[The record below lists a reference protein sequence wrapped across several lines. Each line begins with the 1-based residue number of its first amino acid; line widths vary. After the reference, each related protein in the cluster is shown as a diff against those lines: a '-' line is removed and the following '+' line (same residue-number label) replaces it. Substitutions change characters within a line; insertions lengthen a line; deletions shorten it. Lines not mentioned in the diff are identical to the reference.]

1 MDDLF
6 EYSAK
11 QFPSEEKNE
20 ERSIYSVSE
29 LTRKIRNLLE
39 YKIGEIWVEGE
50 ISNLRK
56 QASGHQY
63 FTLKDA
69 NSQLSCVLFR
79 GNASKMA
86 LDLNDGQEIE
96 VRGDLS
102 VYEPRGNYQLIVRNA
117 QLKGQGSLQ
126 LQFEALKKKL
136 NAEGLFK
143 EETKS
148 SIPSFPDTICI
159 VTSPTGA
166 AVRDMISVL
175 QRRAPWVKIVVY
187 PVLVQGNQASSQI
200 VEALNNLTK
209 WTKKGDL
216 NIDTIV
222 LTRGGGSLEDLWPFN
237 EETTA
242 RAIHEIDIPIISA
255 VGHEIDFTISDLVA
269 DLRAPTPSAAAE
281 ILVPEKNEV
290 HRRLNHFINKMESL
304 TMNSIDRWN
313 ERLNYLGSKT
323 LINQPL
329 RFLSD
334 LEQQVDWKSESLRS
348 AIHEVIRLKA
358 DDLSN
363 NSVQLSRYHP
373 ARQIEEISG
382 KIDLLTKSLT
392 HSLSINLKS
401 VVERYEKSAIAI
413 KTLGPDSVLDRGF
426 SLTLDA
432 NGKLIT
438 STDKVKPGDLM
449 TTRLK
454 NGTIKSTAQ

>member
-69 NSQLSCVLFR
+69 KSQLSCVLFR

-117 QLKGQGSLQ
+117 QLKGHGSLQ

-166 AVRDMISVL
+166 AVRDMISVI
-175 QRRAPWVKIVVY
+175 QRRAPWVKILVY

-200 VEALNNLTK
+200 VEALANIDQ
-209 WTKKGDL
+209 WTKKAEIS
-216 NIDTIV
+216 IDTVV

-237 EETTA
+237 EEDTA
-242 RAIHEIDIPIISA
+242 RAIHKLSLPIISA
-255 VGHEIDFTISDLVA
+255 IGHEIDYTISDFVA

-281 ILVPEKNEV
+281 ILVPEKDEI
-290 HRRLNHFINKMESL
+290 RRNLNNLNHSLNSKTIN
-304 TMNSIDRWN
+304 TIDRWH
-313 ERLNYLGSKT
+313 ERLEYLGTRT
-323 LINQPL
+323 LVNEPIRIL
-329 RFLSD
+329 AE
-334 LEQQVDWKSESLRS
+334 LEQSTDWKLETLQKTFFE
-348 AIHEVIRLKA
+348 ALGKKEKNITNYDQRLT
-358 DDLSN
+358 LS
-363 NSVQLSRYHP
+363 HP
-373 ARQIEEISG
+373 AKQLEEVLG
-382 KIDLLTKSLT
+382 KLKILNQSLD
-392 HSLSINLKS
+392 HSLSKKFNQLK
-401 VVERYEKSAIAI
+401 ERYQRGAISL
-413 KTLGPDSVLDRGF
+413 KNLGPQSVLERGF
-426 SLTLDA
+426 SLTHDKDGNLVTSSKEIRSGD
-432 NGKLIT
+432 KIT
-438 STDKVKPGDLM
+438 TNLKDGSFDSTVD
-449 TTRLK
+449 
-454 NGTIKSTAQ
+454 

>member
-290 HRRLNHFINKMESL
+290 HLRLNRFINKMESL

>member
-11 QFPSEEKNE
+11 QFPSEEKNG

-56 QASGHQY
+56 QTSGHQY

-69 NSQLSCVLFR
+69 KSQLSCVLFR

-117 QLKGQGSLQ
+117 QLKGHGSLQ

-200 VEALNNLTK
+200 VEALNNLTE

>member
-200 VEALNNLTK
+200 VEALNNLTE

-290 HRRLNHFINKMESL
+290 HRRLNHFIKKMESL

>member
-11 QFPSEEKNE
+11 QFPLEEKNE

-39 YKIGEIWVEGE
+39 YKIGEVWVEGE

-69 NSQLSCVLFR
+69 KSQLSCVLFR

-136 NAEGLFK
+136 KYEGLVK

-148 SIPSFPDTICI
+148 SIPSFPDTICT

-200 VEALNNLTK
+200 VEALNNLTE

-255 VGHEIDFTISDLVA
+255 VGHEIDFTISDFVA

-290 HRRLNHFINKMESL
+290 HRRLNHLINKIESL

-313 ERLNYLGSKT
+313 EQLNYLGSKT

-348 AIHEVIRLKA
+348 VIHEVIRSKT

-363 NSVQLSRYHP
+363 YSVQLSRYHP

-382 KIDLLTKSLT
+382 KIDLLKKSLT

-401 VVERYEKSAIAI
+401 VVERYEKGAIAI

-432 NGKLIT
+432 DGKLIT
-438 STDKVKPGDLM
+438 STNEVKPGDLM

>member
-11 QFPSEEKNE
+11 QFPSEKKNE

-69 NSQLSCVLFR
+69 KSQLSCVLFR

-117 QLKGQGSLQ
+117 QLKGHGSLQ

-290 HRRLNHFINKMESL
+290 HRRLNHLINKIESL

-313 ERLNYLGSKT
+313 EQLNYLGSKT

-348 AIHEVIRLKA
+348 VIHEVIRSKT

-363 NSVQLSRYHP
+363 YSVQLSRYHP

-382 KIDLLTKSLT
+382 KIDLLKKSLT
-392 HSLSINLKS
+392 HSLSINMKS
-401 VVERYEKSAIAI
+401 VVERYEKGAIAI

-432 NGKLIT
+432 DGKLIT
-438 STDKVKPGDLM
+438 STDEVKPGDLM

>member
-1 MDDLF
+1 M
-6 EYSAK
+6 
-11 QFPSEEKNE
+11 
-20 ERSIYSVSE
+20 R
-29 LTRKIRNLLE
+29 
-39 YKIGEIWVEGE
+39 EGE
-50 ISNLRK
+50 N
-56 QASGHQY
+56 
-63 FTLKDA
+63 T
-69 NSQLSCVLFR
+69 NS
-79 GNASKMA
+79 
-86 LDLNDGQEIE
+86 
-96 VRGDLS
+96 
-102 VYEPRGNYQLIVRNA
+102 PWHH
-117 QLKGQGSLQ
+117 
-126 LQFEALKKKL
+126 LKK
-136 NAEGLFK
+136 
-143 EETKS
+143 
-148 SIPSFPDTICI
+148 CI
-159 VTSPTGA
+159 ENSMENMLTD
-166 AVRDMISVL
+166 VRDMISVL

-200 VEALNNLTK
+200 VEALNNLTE

-290 HRRLNHFINKMESL
+290 RRRLNHLSNKMESL

-313 ERLNYLGSKT
+313 EQLNYLGSKT

-358 DDLSN
+358 DDLSTY
-363 NSVQLSRYHP
+363 SVQLSRYHP
-373 ARQIEEISG
+373 ARQIEKISG

-401 VVERYEKSAIAI
+401 VLERYEKGAIAI

-432 NGKLIT
+432 DGKLIT
-438 STDKVKPGDLM
+438 STDEVKPGDLM

>member
-39 YKIGEIWVEGE
+39 YKIGEVWVEGE

-69 NSQLSCVLFR
+69 KSQLSCVLFR

-200 VEALNNLTK
+200 VEALNNLTE

-290 HRRLNHFINKMESL
+290 HRRLNHFIKKMESL

>member
-11 QFPSEEKNE
+11 QFPSEEKNK

-126 LQFEALKKKL
+126 LQFEELKKKL
-136 NAEGLFK
+136 NSEGLFK

-166 AVRDMISVL
+166 AIRDMISVL

-187 PVLVQGNQASSQI
+187 PVLVQGNQASYQI
-200 VEALNNLTK
+200 VEALNNLTE

-290 HRRLNHFINKMESL
+290 HRRLNHLINKIESL

-313 ERLNYLGSKT
+313 EQLNYLGSKT

-348 AIHEVIRLKA
+348 VIHEVIRSKT

-363 NSVQLSRYHP
+363 YSVQLSRYHP

-382 KIDLLTKSLT
+382 KIDLLKKSLT

-401 VVERYEKSAIAI
+401 VVERYEKGAIAI

-432 NGKLIT
+432 DGKLIT

>member
-63 FTLKDA
+63 FTLKDEK
-69 NSQLSCVLFR
+69 SQLSCVLFR

-117 QLKGQGSLQ
+117 QLKGHGSLQ

-166 AVRDMISVL
+166 AVRDMISVI
-175 QRRAPWVKIVVY
+175 QRRAPWVKILVY

-200 VEALNNLTK
+200 VEALANIDQ
-209 WTKKGDL
+209 WTKKAEIS
-216 NIDTIV
+216 IDTVV

-237 EETTA
+237 EEDTA
-242 RAIHEIDIPIISA
+242 RAIHKLSLPIISA
-255 VGHEIDFTISDLVA
+255 IGHEIDYTISDFVA

-281 ILVPEKNEV
+281 ILVPEKDEI
-290 HRRLNHFINKMESL
+290 RRNLNNLNHSL
-304 TMNSIDRWN
+304 NSKTISTIDRWH
-313 ERLNYLGSKT
+313 ERLEYLGTRT
-323 LINQPL
+323 LVNEPIRIL
-329 RFLSD
+329 AE
-334 LEQQVDWKSESLRS
+334 LEQSTDWKLETLQKTFFE
-348 AIHEVIRLKA
+348 ALGKKEKNITNYDQRLT
-358 DDLSN
+358 LS
-363 NSVQLSRYHP
+363 HP
-373 ARQIEEISG
+373 A
-382 KIDLLTKSLT
+382 
-392 HSLSINLKS
+392 
-401 VVERYEKSAIAI
+401 
-413 KTLGPDSVLDRGF
+413 
-426 SLTLDA
+426 
-432 NGKLIT
+432 
-438 STDKVKPGDLM
+438 
-449 TTRLK
+449 
-454 NGTIKSTAQ
+454 

>member
-69 NSQLSCVLFR
+69 KSQLSCVLFR

-200 VEALNNLTK
+200 VEALNNLTE

-290 HRRLNHFINKMESL
+290 HRRLNHLINKIESL

-313 ERLNYLGSKT
+313 EQLNYLGSKT

-348 AIHEVIRLKA
+348 VIHEVIRSKT

-363 NSVQLSRYHP
+363 YSVQLSRYHP

-382 KIDLLTKSLT
+382 KIDLLKKSLT
-392 HSLSINLKS
+392 HSLSINMKS
-401 VVERYEKSAIAI
+401 VVERYEKGAIAI

-432 NGKLIT
+432 DGKLIT
-438 STDKVKPGDLM
+438 STDEVKPGDLM

>member
-79 GNASKMA
+79 GNASRMA

-117 QLKGQGSLQ
+117 QLKGQGNLQ

-166 AVRDMISVL
+166 AVRDMISVI
-175 QRRAPWVKIVVY
+175 QRRAPWVKILVY

-200 VEALNNLTK
+200 VEALANIDQ
-209 WTKKGDL
+209 WTKKAEIS
-216 NIDTIV
+216 IDTVV

-237 EETTA
+237 EEDTA
-242 RAIHEIDIPIISA
+242 RAIHKLSLPIISA
-255 VGHEIDFTISDLVA
+255 IGHEIDYTISDFVA

-281 ILVPEKNEV
+281 ILVPEKDEI
-290 HRRLNHFINKMESL
+290 RRNLNNLNHSLNSKTIN
-304 TMNSIDRWN
+304 TIDRWH
-313 ERLNYLGSKT
+313 ERLEYLGTRT
-323 LINQPL
+323 LVNEPIRIL
-329 RFLSD
+329 AE
-334 LEQQVDWKSESLRS
+334 LEQSTDWKLETLQKTFFE
-348 AIHEVIRLKA
+348 ALGKKEKNITNYDQRLT
-358 DDLSN
+358 LS
-363 NSVQLSRYHP
+363 HP
-373 ARQIEEISG
+373 AKQLEEVLG
-382 KIDLLTKSLT
+382 KLKILNQSLD
-392 HSLSINLKS
+392 HSLSKKFNQLK
-401 VVERYEKSAIAI
+401 ERYQRGAISL
-413 KTLGPDSVLDRGF
+413 KNLGPQSVLERGF
-426 SLTLDA
+426 SLTHDKDGNLVTSSKEIRSGD
-432 NGKLIT
+432 KIT
-438 STDKVKPGDLM
+438 TNLKDGSFESTID
-449 TTRLK
+449 
-454 NGTIKSTAQ
+454 

>member
-39 YKIGEIWVEGE
+39 YKIGEVWVEGE

-69 NSQLSCVLFR
+69 KSQLSCVLFR

-117 QLKGQGSLQ
+117 QLKGHGSLQ

-200 VEALNNLTK
+200 VEALNNLTE

-313 ERLNYLGSKT
+313 EQLNYLGSKT

-348 AIHEVIRLKA
+348 VIHEVIRSKT

-363 NSVQLSRYHP
+363 YSVQLSRYHP

-382 KIDLLTKSLT
+382 KIDLLKKSLT
-392 HSLSINLKS
+392 HSLSINMKS
-401 VVERYEKSAIAI
+401 VVERYEKGAIAI

-432 NGKLIT
+432 DGKLIT
-438 STDKVKPGDLM
+438 STDEVKPGDLM

>member
-69 NSQLSCVLFR
+69 KSQLSCVLFR

-136 NAEGLFK
+136 NSEGLFK

-200 VEALNNLTK
+200 VEALNNLTE

-290 HRRLNHFINKMESL
+290 HRRLNHLINKIESL

-313 ERLNYLGSKT
+313 EQLNYLGSKT

-348 AIHEVIRLKA
+348 VIHEVIRSKT

-363 NSVQLSRYHP
+363 YSVQLSRYHP

-382 KIDLLTKSLT
+382 KIDLLKKSLT

-401 VVERYEKSAIAI
+401 VVERYEKGAIAI

-432 NGKLIT
+432 DGKLIT
-438 STDKVKPGDLM
+438 STNEVKPGDLM

>member
-39 YKIGEIWVEGE
+39 YKIGEVWVEGE

-69 NSQLSCVLFR
+69 KSQLSCVLFR

-200 VEALNNLTK
+200 VEALNNLTE

-255 VGHEIDFTISDLVA
+255 IGHEIDFTISDLVA

-290 HRRLNHFINKMESL
+290 HRRLNHLINKMESL

-313 ERLNYLGSKT
+313 EQLNYLGSKT

-348 AIHEVIRLKA
+348 VIHEVIRSKT

-363 NSVQLSRYHP
+363 YSVQLSRYHP

-382 KIDLLTKSLT
+382 KIDLLKKSLT

-401 VVERYEKSAIAI
+401 VVERYEKGAIAI

>member
-69 NSQLSCVLFR
+69 KSQLSCVLFR

-117 QLKGQGSLQ
+117 QLKGHGSLQ

-200 VEALNNLTK
+200 VEALNNLTE

-313 ERLNYLGSKT
+313 EQLNYLGSKT

-382 KIDLLTKSLT
+382 KIDLLKKSLT
-392 HSLSINLKS
+392 HSLSINMKS
-401 VVERYEKSAIAI
+401 VVERYEKGAIAI

-432 NGKLIT
+432 DGKLIT
-438 STDKVKPGDLM
+438 STDEVKPGDLM

>member
-255 VGHEIDFTISDLVA
+255 VGHEIDFTISDFVA

-290 HRRLNHFINKMESL
+290 YRRLNHFIKKMESL

-413 KTLGPDSVLDRGF
+413 KTLGPVSVLDRGF

>member
-39 YKIGEIWVEGE
+39 YKIGEVWVEGE

-69 NSQLSCVLFR
+69 KSQLSCVLFR

-255 VGHEIDFTISDLVA
+255 VGHEIDFTISDFVA

-290 HRRLNHFINKMESL
+290 HRRLNHLINKIESL

-313 ERLNYLGSKT
+313 EQLNYLGSKT

-348 AIHEVIRLKA
+348 VIHEVIRSKTDA
-358 DDLSN
+358 LSN
-363 NSVQLSRYHP
+363 YSVQLSRYHP

-382 KIDLLTKSLT
+382 KIDLLKKSLT
-392 HSLSINLKS
+392 HSLSINMKS
-401 VVERYEKSAIAI
+401 VVERYEKGAIAI

-432 NGKLIT
+432 DGKLIT
-438 STDKVKPGDLM
+438 STNEVKPGDLM

>member
-6 EYSAK
+6 EYSEK

-39 YKIGEIWVEGE
+39 YKIGEVWVEGE

-69 NSQLSCVLFR
+69 KSQLSCVLFR

-290 HRRLNHFINKMESL
+290 HLRLNHFINKMESL

-313 ERLNYLGSKT
+313 ERLNFLGSKT

-348 AIHEVIRLKA
+348 VIHEVIRSKT

-363 NSVQLSRYHP
+363 YSVQLSRYHP

-382 KIDLLTKSLT
+382 KIDLLKKSLT
-392 HSLSINLKS
+392 HSLSINMKS
-401 VVERYEKSAIAI
+401 VVERYEKGAIAI

-432 NGKLIT
+432 DGKLIT
-438 STDKVKPGDLM
+438 STNEVKPGDLM

>member
-39 YKIGEIWVEGE
+39 YKIGEVWVEGE

-69 NSQLSCVLFR
+69 KSQLSCVLFR

-255 VGHEIDFTISDLVA
+255 VGHEIDFTISDFVA

-290 HRRLNHFINKMESL
+290 RRRLNHFINKMESL

-313 ERLNYLGSKT
+313 EQLNYLGSKT

-348 AIHEVIRLKA
+348 AIHEVIRSKT

-363 NSVQLSRYHP
+363 YSVQLSRYHP

-382 KIDLLTKSLT
+382 KIDLLKKSLT

-401 VVERYEKSAIAI
+401 VVERYEKGAIAI

-432 NGKLIT
+432 DGKLIT
-438 STDKVKPGDLM
+438 STDEVKPGDLM

>member
-290 HRRLNHFINKMESL
+290 HRRLNHFIKKMESL

>member
-69 NSQLSCVLFR
+69 KSQLSCVLFR

-117 QLKGQGSLQ
+117 QLKGHGSLQ

-166 AVRDMISVL
+166 AVRDMISVI
-175 QRRAPWVKIVVY
+175 QRRAPWVKILVY

-200 VEALNNLTK
+200 VEALANIDQ
-209 WTKKGDL
+209 WTKKAEIS
-216 NIDTIV
+216 IDTVV

-237 EETTA
+237 EEDTA
-242 RAIHEIDIPIISA
+242 RAIHKLSLPIISA
-255 VGHEIDFTISDLVA
+255 IGHEIDYTISDFVA

-281 ILVPEKNEV
+281 ILVPEKDGI
-290 HRRLNHFINKMESL
+290 RRNLNNLNHSL
-304 TMNSIDRWN
+304 NSKTISTIDRWH
-313 ERLNYLGSKT
+313 ERLEYLGTRT
-323 LINQPL
+323 LVNEPIRIL
-329 RFLSD
+329 AE
-334 LEQQVDWKSESLRS
+334 LEQSTDWKLETLQKRFFE
-348 AIHEVIRLKA
+348 ALGKKEKNITNYDQRLT
-358 DDLSN
+358 LS
-363 NSVQLSRYHP
+363 HP
-373 ARQIEEISG
+373 AKQLEEVFG
-382 KIDLLTKSLT
+382 KLKILNQSLD
-392 HSLSINLKS
+392 HSLSKKFNQLK
-401 VVERYEKSAIAI
+401 ERYQRGAISL
-413 KTLGPDSVLDRGF
+413 KNLGPQSVLERGF
-426 SLTLDA
+426 SLTHDKDGNLVTSSKEIRSGD
-432 NGKLIT
+432 KIT
-438 STDKVKPGDLM
+438 TNLKDGSFESTID
-449 TTRLK
+449 
-454 NGTIKSTAQ
+454 

>member
-69 NSQLSCVLFR
+69 KSQLSCVLFR

-200 VEALNNLTK
+200 VEALNNLTE

-290 HRRLNHFINKMESL
+290 HRRLNHFIKKMESL

>member
-69 NSQLSCVLFR
+69 KSQLSCVLFR

-117 QLKGQGSLQ
+117 QLKGHGSLQ

-200 VEALNNLTK
+200 VEALNNLTE

-348 AIHEVIRLKA
+348 AIHEVIRSKA

-363 NSVQLSRYHP
+363 YSVQLSRYHP

-382 KIDLLTKSLT
+382 KIDLLKKSLT

-401 VVERYEKSAIAI
+401 VVERYEKGAIAI

-432 NGKLIT
+432 DGKLIT
-438 STDKVKPGDLM
+438 STDEVKPGDLM

>member
-39 YKIGEIWVEGE
+39 YKIGEVWVEGE

-255 VGHEIDFTISDLVA
+255 VGHEIDFTISDFVA

-290 HRRLNHFINKMESL
+290 HRRLNHLINKIESL

-313 ERLNYLGSKT
+313 EQLNYLGSKT

>member
-39 YKIGEIWVEGE
+39 YKIGEVWVEGE

-200 VEALNNLTK
+200 VEALNNLTE

-290 HRRLNHFINKMESL
+290 RRRLNHFINKMESL

-313 ERLNYLGSKT
+313 EQLNYLGSKT

-348 AIHEVIRLKA
+348 VIHEVIRSKT

-363 NSVQLSRYHP
+363 YSVQLSRYHP

-382 KIDLLTKSLT
+382 KIDLLKKSLT

-401 VVERYEKSAIAI
+401 VVERYEKGAIAI

-432 NGKLIT
+432 DGKLIT
-438 STDKVKPGDLM
+438 STDEVKPGDLM

>member
-11 QFPSEEKNE
+11 QFPLEEKNE

-69 NSQLSCVLFR
+69 KSQLSCVLFR

-290 HRRLNHFINKMESL
+290 RRRLNHFINKMESL

-313 ERLNYLGSKT
+313 EQLNYLGSKT

-348 AIHEVIRLKA
+348 TIHEVIRLKA

-382 KIDLLTKSLT
+382 KIDLLKKSLT

-401 VVERYEKSAIAI
+401 VVERYEKGAIAI

-432 NGKLIT
+432 DGKLIT
-438 STDKVKPGDLM
+438 STNEVKPGDLM

>member
-69 NSQLSCVLFR
+69 KSQLSCVLFR

-117 QLKGQGSLQ
+117 QLKGHGSLQ

-200 VEALNNLTK
+200 VEALNNLTE

-222 LTRGGGSLEDLWPFN
+222 LTIGGGSLEDLWPFN

-304 TMNSIDRWN
+304 TMNSIDRWK
-313 ERLNYLGSKT
+313 ERLDYLGSKT

-348 AIHEVIRLKA
+348 AIHEAIRSKA
-358 DDLSN
+358 DDLLQQCSAI
-363 NSVQLSRYHP
+363 SISP

-382 KIDLLTKSLT
+382 KIDLLKKSLT
-392 HSLSINLKS
+392 HSLSINMKS
-401 VVERYEKSAIAI
+401 VVERYEKGAIAI

-432 NGKLIT
+432 DGKLIT
-438 STDKVKPGDLM
+438 STDEVKPGDLM

>member
-200 VEALNNLTK
+200 VEALNNLTE

-313 ERLNYLGSKT
+313 EQLNYLGSKT

-348 AIHEVIRLKA
+348 VIHEVIRSKT

-363 NSVQLSRYHP
+363 YSVQLSRYHP

-382 KIDLLTKSLT
+382 KIDLLKKSLT
-392 HSLSINLKS
+392 HSLSINMKS
-401 VVERYEKSAIAI
+401 VVERYEKGAIAI

-432 NGKLIT
+432 DGKLIT
-438 STDKVKPGDLM
+438 STDEVKPGDLM

>member
-69 NSQLSCVLFR
+69 KSQLSCVLFR

-117 QLKGQGSLQ
+117 QLKGHGSLQ

-200 VEALNNLTK
+200 VEALNNLTE

-313 ERLNYLGSKT
+313 EQLNYLGSKT

-348 AIHEVIRLKA
+348 TIHEVIRLKA

-382 KIDLLTKSLT
+382 KIDLLKKSLT
-392 HSLSINLKS
+392 HSLSINMKS
-401 VVERYEKSAIAI
+401 VVERYEKGAIAI

-432 NGKLIT
+432 DGKLIT
-438 STDKVKPGDLM
+438 STDEVKPGDLM

>member
-1 MDDLF
+1 M
-6 EYSAK
+6 
-11 QFPSEEKNE
+11 
-20 ERSIYSVSE
+20 
-29 LTRKIRNLLE
+29 
-39 YKIGEIWVEGE
+39 
-50 ISNLRK
+50 
-56 QASGHQY
+56 
-63 FTLKDA
+63 
-69 NSQLSCVLFR
+69 
-79 GNASKMA
+79 
-86 LDLNDGQEIE
+86 
-96 VRGDLS
+96 
-102 VYEPRGNYQLIVRNA
+102 
-117 QLKGQGSLQ
+117 
-126 LQFEALKKKL
+126 
-136 NAEGLFK
+136 
-143 EETKS
+143 
-148 SIPSFPDTICI
+148 
-159 VTSPTGA
+159 
-166 AVRDMISVL
+166 
-175 QRRAPWVKIVVY
+175 
-187 PVLVQGNQASSQI
+187 
-200 VEALNNLTK
+200 
-209 WTKKGDL
+209 
-216 NIDTIV
+216 
-222 LTRGGGSLEDLWPFN
+222 
-237 EETTA
+237 
-242 RAIHEIDIPIISA
+242 
-255 VGHEIDFTISDLVA
+255 VA

-313 ERLNYLGSKT
+313 EQLNYLGSKT

-348 AIHEVIRLKA
+348 VIHEVIRSKT

-363 NSVQLSRYHP
+363 YSVQLSRYHP

-382 KIDLLTKSLT
+382 KIDLLKKSLT

-438 STDKVKPGDLM
+438 STDEVKPGDLM

>member
-126 LQFEALKKKL
+126 LQFEELKKKL
-136 NAEGLFK
+136 NSEGLFK

-200 VEALNNLTK
+200 VEALNNLTE

-290 HRRLNHFINKMESL
+290 RRRLNHLSNKMESH

-313 ERLNYLGSKT
+313 EQLNYLGSKT

-358 DDLSN
+358 DDLSTY
-363 NSVQLSRYHP
+363 SVQLSRYHP
-373 ARQIEEISG
+373 ARQIEKISG

-401 VVERYEKSAIAI
+401 VLERYEKGAIAI

>member
-69 NSQLSCVLFR
+69 KSQLSCVLFR

-117 QLKGQGSLQ
+117 QLKGHGSLQ

-200 VEALNNLTK
+200 VEALNNLTE

-290 HRRLNHFINKMESL
+290 RRRLNHFINKMESL

-313 ERLNYLGSKT
+313 EQLNYLGSKT

-348 AIHEVIRLKA
+348 VIHEVIRSKT

-363 NSVQLSRYHP
+363 YSVQLSRYHP

-382 KIDLLTKSLT
+382 KIDLLKKSLT
-392 HSLSINLKS
+392 HSLSINMKS
-401 VVERYEKSAIAI
+401 VVERYEKGAIAI

-432 NGKLIT
+432 DGKLIT
-438 STDKVKPGDLM
+438 STDEVKPGDLM